1 MKPISTEKSN
11 GITRGGEEEKPGARV
26 RGRKRKTL
34 WKSSIQGK
42 SAAAVININSSE
54 RPVMKL
60 LSSKWSPKTKRWGHR
75 LSRSGLYMY
84 PHLLCVFSR
93 CTATSLHYLGRRE
106 TPTFSW
112 FLIGSAITNTITA
125 RGKKR
130 KKSEPNKKAFFKQI
144 TVFFFQ
150 AKNTWQAH
158 VQVNILRRHACM
170 HTPRTA

>member
-1 MKPISTEKSN
+1 MKKKSN
-11 GITRGGEEEKPGARV
+11 GITRGREEEKPGARV

-125 RGKKR
+125 RGEKKG
-130 KKSEPNKKAFFKQI
+130 KKVNPTKKQFLNKLLFFFFKQ
-144 TVFFFQ
+144 
-150 AKNTWQAH
+150 K
-158 VQVNILRRHACM
+158 ILGK
-170 HTPRTA
+170 HTSKWTF